1 MKHLHSKATL
11 SLVIFC
17 LLSSVIG
24 YSSWIIYNPDSNT
37 RTQTITT
44 TEEKKVCFI
53 GSTYY
58 TSIEKAI
65 SVANSS
71 NSNVDVWVIP
81 GTFYT
86 IKSGFT
92 INNNVT
98 LNLPFQDNL
107 RFEVWKTKYTTVKD
121 ENGKDKDVSDNI
133 YDWGAGGNKVREFAN
148 GTIALDQPEKYRTT
162 QITIG
167 KDVQIINNGT
177 INVGGVIGGQGGPLG
192 PCGQTCYKYAEIY
205 CDGMSDG
212 QAQIKNNGLIKNQ
225 GSITGD
231 DDVFAIENNSGST
244 LKSVMVIGENRGG
257 SALVE
262 LGGGYGAAVAN
273 KLSFKC
279 SPFNTVYMPNIKSKV
294 RSNQGSNIIGL
305 GAMYGNNSHNQVEI
319 NLYGDKDSYLL
330 QSNGGYLISN
340 CKKDAK
346 NNDLLIL
353 DFYGNHAINYFKIS
367 LSVPILGNRDIK
379 TDTVL
384 FPLSYVNEVNF
395 HSINNDKATVT
406 STQDIKV
413 MPGGKL
419 TIGTN
424 VEFNINQLA
433 VYDKSFVDPLTNGV
447 TYPTGYDDG
456 LFLLNGT
463 ANINNFGGYVI
474 TDNDGSI
481 LNIKNSNMVESKQI
495 VGNPANGK
503 CDPYKFYALGDSFG
517 VKKDRLYVVKY
528 QSANKE
534 WICEPSVSIES
545 LDGLET
551 PKRTAKDFRL
561 KATILPSGIKSKVTS
576 FKWKTRRENNRVSK
590 DGSFKNETIE
600 GCTYHLD
607 ENENWSNDNITY
619 VTLEIYINGSSEPI
633 VSNILTITG
642 VHKFGI

>member
-1 MKHLHSKATL
+1 M
-11 SLVIFC
+11 
-17 LLSSVIG
+17 
-24 YSSWIIYNPDSNT
+24 
-37 RTQTITT
+37 
-44 TEEKKVCFI
+44 
-53 GSTYY
+53 
-58 TSIEKAI
+58 
-65 SVANSS
+65 
-71 NSNVDVWVIP
+71 
-81 GTFYT
+81 
-86 IKSGFT
+86 
-92 INNNVT
+92 
-98 LNLPFQDNL
+98 
-107 RFEVWKTKYTTVKD
+107 
-121 ENGKDKDVSDNI
+121 
-133 YDWGAGGNKVREFAN
+133 REFGN

-319 NLYGDKDSYLL
+319 NLYGNKDSYLL

-433 VYDKSFVDPLTNGV
+433 IYDKSFVDPLTNGI

-495 VGNPANGK
+495 VGNPVNGK
-503 CDPYKFYALGDSFG
+503 CVPYKFYALGDSFG
-517 VKKDRLYVVKY
+517 VKKDKLYVVKY
-528 QSANKE
+528 QSTNKE

-551 PKRTAKDFRL
+551 PRRKAKDFRL

-576 FKWKTRRENNRVSK
+576 FKWKTRRKDSNVSK
-590 DGSFKNETIE
+590 DGSFTNETIE
-600 GCTYHLD
+600 GCTYHLKQND
-607 ENENWSNDNITY
+607 DIFNDNVTH
-619 VTLEIYINGSSEPI
+619 VTLEIYINGANEPI
-633 VSNILTITG
+633 ISNTLTITAL
-642 VHKFGI
+642 KRW

>member
-37 RTQTITT
+37 RTQKITT

-65 SVANSS
+65 SVANSAT
-71 NSNVDVWVIP
+71 SNVDVWVIP

-148 GTIALDQPEKYRTT
+148 GTIALDEPEKYRTT

-294 RSNQGSNIIGL
+294 KSNQGSNIIGL

-463 ANINNFGGYVI
+463 ANINNFGGYAI

-503 CDPYKFYALGDSFG
+503 CDPYNFYALGDSFG

-561 KATILPSGIKSKVTS
+561 KATILPNGIKSKVTS
-576 FKWKTRRENNRVSK
+576 FKWKTRRKNNRVSK

-607 ENENWSNDNITY
+607 ENENWSSDNITY

-633 VSNILTITG
+633 VSNTLTITG
-642 VHKFGI
+642 VHRFGI

>member
-1 MKHLHSKATL
+1 MA
-11 SLVIFC
+11 
-17 LLSSVIG
+17 
-24 YSSWIIYNPDSNT
+24 N
-37 RTQTITT
+37 
-44 TEEKKVCFI
+44 
-53 GSTYY
+53 GST
-58 TSIEKAI
+58 
-65 SVANSS
+65 
-71 NSNVDVWVIP
+71 SNVDVWVIP

-92 INNNVT
+92 INKNVT

-133 YDWGAGGNKVREFAN
+133 YDWGVGGNKVREFAN

-205 CDGMSDG
+205 CKGMSDG

-262 LGGGYGAAVAN
+262 LGGGYRAAVAN

-346 NNDLLIL
+346 NKDLLIL

-384 FPLSYVNEVNF
+384 FPLSYVNEINF

-503 CDPYKFYALGDSFG
+503 CDPYNFYALGDSFG

-551 PKRTAKDFRL
+551 PKRTAKNFRL
-561 KATILPSGIKSKVTS
+561 KATILPSGIKSKVTR
-576 FKWKTRRENNRVSK
+576 FEWKTRRENNRVSK
-590 DGSFKNETIE
+590 DGSFTNETIE

-607 ENENWSNDNITY
+607 ENENWSSDNITY

-633 VSNILTITG
+633 VSNTLTMTG

>member
-71 NSNVDVWVIP
+71 TSNVDVWVIP

-92 INNNVT
+92 INKNVI

-133 YDWGAGGNKVREFAN
+133 YDWGVGGNKVREFAN

-205 CDGMSDG
+205 CKGMSDG

-262 LGGGYGAAVAN
+262 LGGGYRAAVAN

-346 NNDLLIL
+346 NKDLLIL

-384 FPLSYVNEVNF
+384 FPLSYVNEINF

-503 CDPYKFYALGDSFG
+503 CDPYNFYALGDSFG

-561 KATILPSGIKSKVTS
+561 KATILPSGIKGKVTS
-576 FKWKTRRENNRVSK
+576 FKWKTRRKDSNVSH
-590 DGSFKNETIE
+590 DGSFTNETIE
-600 GCTYHLD
+600 GCTYHL
-607 ENENWSNDNITY
+607 EKNENWSSDNITY

-633 VSNILTITG
+633 VSNTLTITG
-642 VHKFGI
+642 VHRFGI

>member
-37 RTQTITT
+37 RTQTIAT

-81 GTFYT
+81 GTLYT

-92 INNNVT
+92 INKNVT

-133 YDWGAGGNKVREFAN
+133 YDCGAGGNKVREFAN
-148 GTIALDQPEKYRTT
+148 GTIALDEPEKYRTT

-167 KDVQIINNGT
+167 KDVQIINKGT

-205 CDGMSDG
+205 CEGMTDG

-319 NLYGDKDSYLL
+319 NLYGNKDSYLL

-346 NNDLLIL
+346 NKDLLIL

-384 FPLSYVNEVNF
+384 FPLSYVNEINF

-495 VGNPANGK
+495 VGNPVNGK

-517 VKKDRLYVVKY
+517 VKKDKLYVVKY
-528 QSANKE
+528 QSTNKE

-551 PKRTAKDFRL
+551 ARRTAKDFRL
-561 KATILPSGIKSKVTS
+561 KATILPSGIKSKVTR
-576 FKWKTRRENNRVSK
+576 FEWKTRRKDSNVSK
-590 DGSFKNETIE
+590 DGSFTNETIE
-600 GCTYHLD
+600 GCTYHLKQ
-607 ENENWSNDNITY
+607 NDNISYDNVTY
-619 VTLEIYINGSSEPI
+619 VTLEIYINGASEPI
-633 VSNILTITG
+633 ISNTLTITAL
-642 VHKFGI
+642 KRW

>member
-92 INNNVT
+92 INKNVT

-148 GTIALDQPEKYRTT
+148 GTIALDEPEKYRTT

-319 NLYGDKDSYLL
+319 NLYGNKDSYLL

-346 NNDLLIL
+346 NKDLLIL

-474 TDNDGSI
+474 TDNDGSV

-503 CDPYKFYALGDSFG
+503 CDPYNFYALGDSFG

-561 KATILPSGIKSKVTS
+561 KATILPSGMKSKVTS
-576 FKWKTRRENNRVSK
+576 FKWKTRRKNNRVSK

-607 ENENWSNDNITY
+607 ENENWSSDNITY

-633 VSNILTITG
+633 VSNPLTITG
-642 VHKFGI
+642 VHRWGI

>member
-1 MKHLHSKATL
+1 M
-11 SLVIFC
+11 
-17 LLSSVIG
+17 
-24 YSSWIIYNPDSNT
+24 
-37 RTQTITT
+37 
-44 TEEKKVCFI
+44 
-53 GSTYY
+53 
-58 TSIEKAI
+58 
-65 SVANSS
+65 
-71 NSNVDVWVIP
+71 
-81 GTFYT
+81 
-86 IKSGFT
+86 
-92 INNNVT
+92 
-98 LNLPFQDNL
+98 
-107 RFEVWKTKYTTVKD
+107 
-121 ENGKDKDVSDNI
+121 SDNI

-148 GTIALDQPEKYRTT
+148 GTIALDEPEKYRTT

-319 NLYGDKDSYLL
+319 NLYGNKDSYLL

-463 ANINNFGGYVI
+463 ANINNFGGYAI

-503 CDPYKFYALGDSFG
+503 CDPYNFYALGDSFG

-561 KATILPSGIKSKVTS
+561 KATILPNGIKSKVTS
-576 FKWKTRRENNRVSK
+576 FKWKTRRKNNRVSK

-607 ENENWSNDNITY
+607 ENENWSSDNITY

-633 VSNILTITG
+633 VSNTLTITG
-642 VHKFGI
+642 VHRFGI

>member
-17 LLSSVIG
+17 LLSSIIG

-65 SVANSS
+65 SVANGST
-71 NSNVDVWVIP
+71 SNVDVWVIP

-92 INNNVT
+92 INKNVT

-133 YDWGAGGNKVREFAN
+133 YDWGVGGSKVREFAN
-148 GTIALDQPEKYRTT
+148 GTIALDEPEKYRTT

-205 CDGMSDG
+205 CKGMSDG

-225 GSITGD
+225 GSINGD

-346 NNDLLIL
+346 NKDLLIL

-384 FPLSYVNEVNF
+384 FPLSYVNEINF

-463 ANINNFGGYVI
+463 ANINNFGGYAI

-503 CDPYKFYALGDSFG
+503 CDPYNFYALGDSFG

-551 PKRTAKDFRL
+551 PKRTAKNFRL
-561 KATILPSGIKSKVTS
+561 KATILPSGIKSKVTR
-576 FKWKTRRENNRVSK
+576 FEWKTRRENNRVSK
-590 DGSFKNETIE
+590 DGSFTNETIE

-607 ENENWSNDNITY
+607 ENENWSSDNITY

-633 VSNILTITG
+633 VSNTLTITG

>member
-37 RTQTITT
+37 RTQTIAT

-71 NSNVDVWVIP
+71 TSNVDVWVIP

-92 INNNVT
+92 INQNVT

-133 YDWGAGGNKVREFAN
+133 YDCGVGGNKVKEFAN
-148 GTIALDQPEKYRTT
+148 GTIALDEPEKYRTT

-273 KLSFKC
+273 KLSFEC

-294 RSNQGSNIIGL
+294 KSNQGSNIIGL

-447 TYPTGYDDG
+447 KYPTGYDDG

-463 ANINNFGGYVI
+463 ANINNFGGYAI

-503 CDPYKFYALGDSFG
+503 CNPYNFYALGDSFG
-517 VKKDRLYVVKY
+517 VKKDKLYIVKY
-528 QSANKE
+528 QSTNKE

-551 PKRTAKDFRL
+551 PKRTAKNFRL
-561 KATILPSGIKSKVTS
+561 KATILPSGIKSKVTR
-576 FKWKTRRENNRVSK
+576 FEWKTRRENNRVSK
-590 DGSFKNETIE
+590 DGSFTNETIE

-607 ENENWSNDNITY
+607 ENENWSSDNITY

-633 VSNILTITG
+633 VSNTLTITG

>member
-148 GTIALDQPEKYRTT
+148 GTIALDEPEKYRTT

-463 ANINNFGGYVI
+463 ANINNFGGYAI

-503 CDPYKFYALGDSFG
+503 CDPYNFYALGDSFG

-561 KATILPSGIKSKVTS
+561 KATILPNGIKSKVTS
-576 FKWKTRRENNRVSK
+576 FKWKTRRKNNRVSK

-607 ENENWSNDNITY
+607 ENENWSSDNITY

-633 VSNILTITG
+633 VSNTLTITG
-642 VHKFGI
+642 VHRFGI

>member
-1 MKHLHSKATL
+1 MKHLHSKAIL

-148 GTIALDQPEKYRTT
+148 GTIALDEPEKYRTT

-225 GSITGD
+225 GSITG

-319 NLYGDKDSYLL
+319 NLYGNKDSYLL

-433 VYDKSFVDPLTNGV
+433 IYDKSFVDPLTNGI

-463 ANINNFGGYVI
+463 ANIKNLGGYVI

-495 VGNPANGK
+495 VGNPVNSK
-503 CDPYKFYALGDSFG
+503 CDSYKFYALGDSFG
-517 VKKDRLYVVKY
+517 VKKDKLYVVKY
-528 QSANKE
+528 QSTNKE

-551 PKRTAKDFRL
+551 PRRKAKDFRL
-561 KATILPSGIKSKVTS
+561 NLNFSWFILPS
-576 FKWKTRRENNRVSK
+576 R
-590 DGSFKNETIE
+590 
-600 GCTYHLD
+600 
-607 ENENWSNDNITY
+607 
-619 VTLEIYINGSSEPI
+619 
-633 VSNILTITG
+633 
-642 VHKFGI
+642 

>member
-71 NSNVDVWVIP
+71 TSNVDVWVIP

-86 IKSGFT
+86 IKGGFT
-92 INNNVT
+92 INKNVT

-148 GTIALDQPEKYRTT
+148 GTIALDEPEKYRTT

-244 LKSVMVIGENRGG
+244 LKSVMVIVENRGG

-273 KLSFKC
+273 KLSFAC

-319 NLYGDKDSYLL
+319 NLYGNKDSYLL

-340 CKKDAK
+340 CKKNAK

-424 VEFNINQLA
+424 VEFNINQLV
-433 VYDKSFVDPLTNGV
+433 VYDKTFVDPLTNGV

-463 ANINNFGGYVI
+463 ANINNFGGYAI

-503 CDPYKFYALGDSFG
+503 CDPYNFYALGDSFG

-561 KATILPSGIKSKVTS
+561 KATILPNGIKSKVTS
-576 FKWKTRRENNRVSK
+576 FKWKTRRKNNRVSK

-607 ENENWSNDNITY
+607 QNENWSSDNITY

-633 VSNILTITG
+633 VSNTLTITG
-642 VHKFGI
+642 VHRWGI

>member
-1 MKHLHSKATL
+1 MKRLHSKATL

-71 NSNVDVWVIP
+71 TSNVDVWVIP

-92 INNNVT
+92 INKNVT
-98 LNLPFQDNL
+98 LNLPFQDKL

-121 ENGKDKDVSDNI
+121 DNGKDKDVSDNI
-133 YDWGAGGNKVREFAN
+133 YDWGVGGSKVREFAN
-148 GTIALDQPEKYRTT
+148 GTIALDEPEKYRTT

-231 DDVFAIENNSGST
+231 DDVFAIENNNGST

-319 NLYGDKDSYLL
+319 NLYGNKDSYLL

-433 VYDKSFVDPLTNGV
+433 IYDKSFVDPLTNGI

-463 ANINNFGGYVI
+463 ANIKNLGGYVI

-495 VGNPANGK
+495 VGNP
-503 CDPYKFYALGDSFG
+503 
-517 VKKDRLYVVKY
+517 VMV
-528 QSANKE
+528 
-534 WICEPSVSIES
+534 SV
-545 LDGLET
+545 
-551 PKRTAKDFRL
+551 
-561 KATILPSGIKSKVTS
+561 ILII
-576 FKWKTRRENNRVSK
+576 FM
-590 DGSFKNETIE
+590 
-600 GCTYHLD
+600 L
-607 ENENWSNDNITY
+607 
-619 VTLEIYINGSSEPI
+619 
-633 VSNILTITG
+633 
-642 VHKFGI
+642 

>member
-37 RTQTITT
+37 RTQTIAT

-58 TSIEKAI
+58 TSMEKAI

-81 GTFYT
+81 GTLYT

-92 INNNVT
+92 INKNVT
-98 LNLPFQDNL
+98 LNLPFQDKL

-148 GTIALDQPEKYRTT
+148 GTIALDEPEKYRTT

-167 KDVQIINNGT
+167 KDVQIINKGT

-205 CDGMSDG
+205 CEGMSDG

-279 SPFNTVYMPNIKSKV
+279 SPFNTAYMPNIKSKV
-294 RSNQGSNIIGL
+294 ISNQGSNIIGL

-319 NLYGDKDSYLL
+319 NLYGNKDSYLL

-346 NNDLLIL
+346 NKDLLIL

-367 LSVPILGNRDIK
+367 LSVPILGKRDIK

-433 VYDKSFVDPLTNGV
+433 VYDKSFVDLLTNGV

-463 ANINNFGGYVI
+463 ANINNFGGYAI

-503 CDPYKFYALGDSFG
+503 CDPYNFYALGDSFG

-551 PKRTAKDFRL
+551 PKRTAKNFRL
-561 KATILPSGIKSKVTS
+561 KATILPSGIKSKVTR
-576 FKWKTRRENNRVSK
+576 FEWKTRRENNRVSK
-590 DGSFKNETIE
+590 DGSFTNETIE

-607 ENENWSNDNITY
+607 ENENWSSDNITY

-633 VSNILTITG
+633 VSNTLTITA

>member
-1 MKHLHSKATL
+1 MKHLHSKTTL

-37 RTQTITT
+37 RTQTIAT

-81 GTFYT
+81 GTLYT

-92 INNNVT
+92 INKNVT

-133 YDWGAGGNKVREFAN
+133 YDWGVGGNKVREFAN
-148 GTIALDQPEKYRTT
+148 GTIALDEPEKYRTT

-177 INVGGVIGGQGGPLG
+177 INVGGVIGGKGGPLG

-273 KLSFKC
+273 KLSFAC

-319 NLYGDKDSYLL
+319 NLYGNKDSYLL

-503 CDPYKFYALGDSFG
+503 CNPYKFYALGDSFG

-528 QSANKE
+528 QSTNKE

-561 KATILPSGIKSKVTS
+561 TATILPSGIKSKVTS

-590 DGSFKNETIE
+590 DGSFTNETIE
-600 GCTYHLD
+600 GCTYQLVA
-607 ENENWSNDNITY
+607 NENWSSDNITY

-633 VSNILTITG
+633 VSNTLTITA
-642 VHKFGI
+642 VHRFGI

>member
-53 GSTYY
+53 GSIYY

-65 SVANSS
+65 SVANGST
-71 NSNVDVWVIP
+71 SNVDVWVIP

-92 INNNVT
+92 INKNVT

-133 YDWGAGGNKVREFAN
+133 YDWGVGGNKVREFAN

-205 CDGMSDG
+205 CKGMSDG

-262 LGGGYGAAVAN
+262 LGGGYRAAVAN

-346 NNDLLIL
+346 NKDLLIL

-384 FPLSYVNEVNF
+384 FPLSYVNEINF

-503 CDPYKFYALGDSFG
+503 CDPYNFYALGDSFG

-551 PKRTAKDFRL
+551 PKRTAKNFRL
-561 KATILPSGIKSKVTS
+561 KATILPSGIKSKVTR
-576 FKWKTRRENNRVSK
+576 FEWKTRRENNRVSK
-590 DGSFKNETIE
+590 DGSFTNETIE

-607 ENENWSNDNITY
+607 ENENWSSDNITY

-633 VSNILTITG
+633 VSNTLTITG

>member
-1 MKHLHSKATL
+1 MKHLHSKAIL

-148 GTIALDQPEKYRTT
+148 GTIALDEPEKYRTT

-319 NLYGDKDSYLL
+319 NLYGNKDSYLL

-433 VYDKSFVDPLTNGV
+433 IYDKSFVDPLTNGI

-463 ANINNFGGYVI
+463 ANIKNLGGYVI

-495 VGNPANGK
+495 VGNPVNSK
-503 CDPYKFYALGDSFG
+503 CDSYKFYALGDSFG
-517 VKKDRLYVVKY
+517 VKKDKLYVVKY
-528 QSANKE
+528 QSTNKE

-551 PKRTAKDFRL
+551 PRRKAKDFRL
-561 KATILPSGIKSKVTS
+561 NLNFSWFILPS
-576 FKWKTRRENNRVSK
+576 R
-590 DGSFKNETIE
+590 
-600 GCTYHLD
+600 
-607 ENENWSNDNITY
+607 
-619 VTLEIYINGSSEPI
+619 
-633 VSNILTITG
+633 
-642 VHKFGI
+642 